1 MVKLPQAALTLVG
14 FAFTCVALIAS
25 GNQSASA
32 ANPAPIAKS
41 KTVNAGYSPTDRY
54 DASMIVRGSH
64 REAVNICIAA
74 AQKQGRRFG
83 TPQNTDITQVEQRA
97 SGYVVHGSSLIALSK
112 NDQPDLFGFRCAT
125 RNGRVSAIRLS
136 PHSRKN

>member
-1 MVKLPQAALTLVG
+1 MVKLPQAGLTSVG
-14 FAFTCVALIAS
+14 FAFMCVTLIAS
-25 GNQSASA
+25 ANQSASA
-32 ANPAPIAKS
+32 ANPAPIAKG
-41 KTVNAGYSPTDRY
+41 KTLNTGHSPTDRY
-54 DASMIVRGSH
+54 DASMIVRGSR

-125 RNGRVSAIRLS
+125 RNGRLSAIRLS